1 MTLTETIF
9 FKGAPIGVVRQGS
22 FTGQIDFTPLNGK
35 SRLTDRSWDSV
46 DQLKQAVIKAYSK
59 TKKTPAIKPGL
70 SVPLARTTNHTH
82 KPRSD

>member
-1 MTLTETIF
+1 MILTETIF
-9 FKGAPIGVVRQGS
+9 FKGAPIGAVRQCS
-22 FTGQIDFTPLNGK
+22 FTGQIDFSPLKGK
-35 SRLTDRSWDSV
+35 SLLADRSWDSV

-82 KPRSD
+82 NTRSD